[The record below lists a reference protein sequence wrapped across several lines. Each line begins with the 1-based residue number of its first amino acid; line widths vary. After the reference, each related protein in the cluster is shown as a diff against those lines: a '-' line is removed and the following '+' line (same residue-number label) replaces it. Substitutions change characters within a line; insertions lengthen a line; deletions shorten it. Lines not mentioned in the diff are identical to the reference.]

1 MGRPERF
8 SSIAYDSAID
18 STLCYRHGSVV
29 TKGSKFIF
37 TGRNNTRTQSAYIN
51 SMALCEHAEL
61 NVARQLINCI
71 IRKKNKNKNRPNDLG
86 KYIIWVVRV
95 NQSGLSD
102 SINMSLRESNPCQDC
117 IDKLLRLGFKRIG
130 YSIANGNMVVNKL
143 ADIDGQGIVTDS
155 QQYYLDKVKHFR

>member
-8 SSIAYDSAID
+8 SSIAYNSAID
-18 STLCYRHGSVV
+18 SELCFRHGSVV
-29 TKGSKFIF
+29 SKGSKVIF

-71 IRKKNKNKNRPNDLG
+71 IRKKNRPKNLG

-95 NQSGLSD
+95 NPSSISD
-102 SINMSLRESNPCQDC
+102 SVNMGLRESNPCQDC
-117 IDKLLRLGFKRIG
+117 IDKLMRLGFKRIG
-130 YSIANGNMVVNKL
+130 YSIANGDMVVNKL
-143 ADIDGQGIVTDS
+143 IDIDGSGIVTSS
-155 QQYYLDKVKHFR
+155 QKFFTNNVKNFR

>member
-8 SSIAYDSAID
+8 SSIAYNSAID
-18 STLCYRHGSVV
+18 SELCFRHGSVV

-71 IRKKNKNKNRPNDLG
+71 IRKKNKNRHNDLG

-95 NQSGLSD
+95 NPSSISD
-102 SINMSLRESNPCQDC
+102 SVNMGLRESNPCQDC
-117 IDKLLRLGFKRIG
+117 IDKLMRLGFKRIG
-130 YSIANGNMVVNKL
+130 YSIANGDMVVNKL
-143 ADIDGQGIVTDS
+143 IDIDGSGIVTSS
-155 QQYYLDKVKHFR
+155 QKFFTNNVKNFR

>member
-8 SSIAYDSAID
+8 SSIAYNSAIE
-18 STLCYRHGSVV
+18 SELCFRHGSVV
-29 TKGSKFIF
+29 SKGSKVIF

-71 IRKKNKNKNRPNDLG
+71 IRKKNKNRHNDLG

-95 NQSGLSD
+95 NPSSISD
-102 SINMSLRESNPCQDC
+102 SVNMGLRESNPCQDC
-117 IDKLLRLGFKRIG
+117 IDKLMRLGFKRIG
-130 YSIANGNMVVNKL
+130 YSIANGDMVVNKL
-143 ADIDGQGIVTDS
+143 IDIDGSGIVTSS
-155 QQYYLDKVKHFR
+155 QKFFTNNVKNFR

>member
-8 SSIAYDSAID
+8 SSIAYNSAID
-18 STLCYRHGSVV
+18 SELCFRHGSVV

-71 IRKKNKNKNRPNDLG
+71 IRKKNRPKNLG

-95 NQSGLSD
+95 NPSSISD
-102 SINMSLRESNPCQDC
+102 SVNMGLRESNPCQDC
-117 IDKLLRLGFKRIG
+117 IDKLMRLGFKRIG
-130 YSIANGNMVVNKL
+130 YSIANGDMVVNKL
-143 ADIDGQGIVTDS
+143 IDIDGSGIVTSS
-155 QQYYLDKVKHFR
+155 QKFFTNNVKNFR

>member
-8 SSIAYDSAID
+8 SSIAYNSAID
-18 STLCYRHGSVV
+18 STLCFRHGSVV

-71 IRKKNKNKNRPNDLG
+71 IRKKNRPKNLG

-95 NQSGLSD
+95 NPSSISD
-102 SINMSLRESNPCQDC
+102 SVNMGLRESNPCQDC
-117 IDKLLRLGFKRIG
+117 IDKLMRLGFKRIG
-130 YSIANGNMVVNKL
+130 YSIANGDMVVNKL
-143 ADIDGQGIVTDS
+143 IDIDGSGIVTSS
-155 QQYYLDKVKHFR
+155 QKFFTNNVKNFR